1 MQWRKTLFV
10 LHRDV
15 GFVALGLT
23 IVYGISGIAVNHRR
37 DWNYDRSVSVENL
50 NLGRA
55 ADLVGNVPA
64 DRRDAIT
71 RDPTAW
77 APDEEQRIVRA
88 IAAKVGRP
96 EGPRNAFWRG
106 PDRLSL
112 FFGPGDD
119 DTVDY
124 TPSTGEAI
132 HTTRKDRILLRQMNF
147 LHLNEPGRWWTW
159 VADLY
164 AFVPS
169 VPRNLRRR
177 DGEGTRRPARK
188 RRDSRRRW
196 HRAADSWLA
205 RRTQVSGPR
214 CPGAEAAVRA
224 SHGALPQRRS
234 A

>member
-1 MQWRKTLFV
+1 MPWRKTLFV

-50 NLGRA
+50 HLGRA

-96 EGPRNAFWRG
+96 EGPRNAFWRS

-164 AFVPS
+164 ALSLLFLGISGV
-169 VPRNLRRR
+169 VMVKGRAGLRGR
-177 DGEGTRRPARK
+177 GGILVAVGIALPVLG
-188 RRDSRRRW
+188 
-196 HRAADSWLA
+196 WLVA
-205 RRTQVSGPR
+205 RR
-214 CPGAEAAVRA
+214 
-224 SHGALPQRRS
+224 
-234 A
+234 

>member
-1 MQWRKTLFV
+1 MPWRKTLFV

-23 IVYGISGIAVNHRR
+23 IVYGVSGIAVNHRR
-37 DWNYDRSVSVENL
+37 DWDYDRSVSVESL
-50 NLGRA
+50 SLGGA
-55 ADLVGNVPA
+55 ADLVGDVPA

-71 RDPTAW
+71 HDPTTW
-77 APDEEQRIVRA
+77 SPDEEQRIVRA

-106 PDRLSL
+106 PDRFSL

-132 HTTRKDRILLRQMNF
+132 RTTRKDRVVLRQMNL
-147 LHLNEPGRWWTW
+147 LHLNKPGRWWTW

-164 AFVPS
+164 ALSLLFLVHHPES
-169 VPRNLRRR
+169 
-177 DGEGTRRPARK
+177 GTEN
-188 RRDSRRRW
+188 
-196 HRAADSWLA
+196 LA
-205 RRTQVSGPR
+205 R
-214 CPGAEAAVRA
+214 
-224 SHGALPQRRS
+224 
-234 A
+234 

>member
-164 AFVPS
+164 ALSLLFLGISGV
-169 VPRNLRRR
+169 VMVKGRAGLRGR
-177 DGEGTRRPARK
+177 GGILVAVGIALPILG
-188 RRDSRRRW
+188 
-196 HRAADSWLA
+196 WLVA
-205 RRTQVSGPR
+205 RR
-214 CPGAEAAVRA
+214 
-224 SHGALPQRRS
+224 
-234 A
+234 